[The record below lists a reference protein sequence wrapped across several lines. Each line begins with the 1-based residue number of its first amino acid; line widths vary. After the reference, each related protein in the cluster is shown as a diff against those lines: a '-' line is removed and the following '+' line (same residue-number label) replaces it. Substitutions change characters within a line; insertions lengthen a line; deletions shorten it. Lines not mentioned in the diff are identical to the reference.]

1 MGMGHNLIEKLQS
14 LDNQSASGTDLAL
27 DNLDVTVQSLTAD
40 GAVIGGGTVGAALT
54 AQLTSITIADA
65 AGTPDYALQ
74 ALTTTL
80 PYGLATAAEAI
91 TLLYV
96 IQNLQVR
103 LAQVEARLEAAG
115 IITAN

>member
-1 MGMGHNLIEKLQS
+1 MPNTKPIGVAYEDQQ
-14 LDNQSASGTDLAL
+14 LDGT
-27 DNLDVTVQSLTAD
+27 
-40 GAVIGGGTVGAALT
+40 VIGKLGGTVGFYGTTPVAKPAALT

-65 AGTPDYALQ
+65 AGTPDYALS
-74 ALTTTL
+74 ALTTSS

-103 LAQVEARLEAAG
+103 VGELETKIKALG
-115 IITAN
+115 LIS